1 MEGEERDLMD
11 IEISFSPPHLYRKKF
26 YRSAYSTTK
35 YYRTKYVD
43 NEI

>member
-11 IEISFSPPHLYRKKF
+11 IEISFSPLLYRKKF
-26 YRSAYSTTK
+26 YRSDYSTTE

>member
-11 IEISFSPPHLYRKKF
+11 IEISFSPLLYRKKF
-26 YRSAYSTTK
+26 HRSAYSTTE

>member
-11 IEISFSPPHLYRKKF
+11 IEISFSPLLYRKKF